1 MSRLETVLVAYNDM
15 NIRYFLKRR
24 LSYLGYTVI
33 IAANGQEVLSL
44 FAKKQPDL
52 VILDIMISK
61 LDGYKV
67 CKILRKNSRIPIILL
82 TALANTTDHI
92 RGLDLGADE
101 YLTKPFLPEE
111 LETRIRSLLIRSYK
125 IDYFN
130 PLILQIGDLKLN
142 TIKRHVLK
150 DNKPVH
156 LTLVEYNLLKLLMNK
171 AGDVLHIAM
180 SILEL

>member
-1 MSRLETVLVAYNDM
+1 MSRLETVLVADNDM
-15 NIRYFLKRR
+15 NIRHFFKRR

-92 RGLDLGADE
+92 L
-101 YLTKPFLPEE
+101 
-111 LETRIRSLLIRSYK
+111 SLI
-125 IDYFN
+125 
-130 PLILQIGDLKLN
+130 
-142 TIKRHVLK
+142 
-150 DNKPVH
+150 
-156 LTLVEYNLLKLLMNK
+156 
-171 AGDVLHIAM
+171 HI
-180 SILEL
+180 

>member
-1 MSRLETVLVAYNDM
+1 MSRLETVLVADNDM

-101 YLTKPFLPEE
+101 YLTKPFF
-111 LETRIRSLLIRSYK
+111 TRR
-125 IDYFN
+125 
-130 PLILQIGDLKLN
+130 
-142 TIKRHVLK
+142 T
-150 DNKPVH
+150 
-156 LTLVEYNLLKLLMNK
+156 
-171 AGDVLHIAM
+171 
-180 SILEL
+180 